1 MKKLGKTAQYNLDSQ
16 TTKTSSLL
24 PENVSNAL
32 PEKELLENAAG
43 LKRSKYSAI
52 SKELKKQ
59 TSI

>member
-1 MKKLGKTAQYNLDSQ
+1 MTGKD
-16 TTKTSSLL
+16 
-24 PENVSNAL
+24 VL

-43 LKRSKYSAI
+43 LKRSKYSPI